1 MKRIRQ
7 SLETHESSRIY
18 TAIIISVFISLLLP
32 RGVIAGET
40 AALFYGI
47 VLLSSI
53 LILEKLFSKERKVDW
68 PSFLAGF
75 LSLLIAWLLVRANI
89 FPAKANTLVAGL
101 AEAGCIVILI
111 IVYVSLFFVFSK
123 LFTQFVKSRE

>member
-40 AALFYGI
+40 VALFYGV

-89 FPAKANTLVAGL
+89 FQVKADTFAAGL
-101 AEAGCIVILI
+101 AQVGYI
-111 IVYVSLFFVFSK
+111 IIYTSLFIVFAKFFVR
-123 LFTQFVKSRE
+123 LVKSRE

>member
-18 TAIIISVFISLLLP
+18 AAIIISVFISLLLP

-40 AALFYGI
+40 VGLFYGV

-68 PSFLAGF
+68 PSFLASL
-75 LSLLIAWLLVRANI
+75 LSLLITWLLVRANI
-89 FPAKANTLVAGL
+89 FQVKADTFAAGL
-101 AEAGCIVILI
+101 AQVGYI
-111 IVYVSLFFVFSK
+111 IIYISLFIVFAKFFVR
-123 LFTQFVKSRE
+123 LVKSKE

>member
-1 MKRIRQ
+1 MSMKRIRQ

-18 TAIIISVFISLLLP
+18 AAIIISVFISLLLP

-40 AALFYGI
+40 VGLFYGV

-68 PSFLAGF
+68 PSFLASL
-75 LSLLIAWLLVRANI
+75 LSLLITWLLVRANI
-89 FPAKANTLVAGL
+89 FQVKADTFAAGL
-101 AEAGCIVILI
+101 AQVGYI
-111 IVYVSLFFVFSK
+111 IIYISLFIVFAKFFVR
-123 LFTQFVKSRE
+123 LVKSKE